1 MTKKTENFLLSA
13 KLWTAIWCLAALS
26 ILVCSFFALKFTS
39 FSLLLPALLFLASA
53 LSAHVAVTS
62 LRKKITQIEVAFER
76 LETEKNLLTAKE
88 ADKDRQWPAL
98 KRKLERYA
106 SLSQLTNLLSSS
118 LVLREVA
125 QSAVQQ
131 AYEVI
136 GKSEGALLLLV
147 EEGEEGLSLASS
159 FFAKDFPATK
169 SKKGDLF
176 DQWVLKHR
184 RPLLVQD
191 IRKDFRF
198 NLDDFERQ
206 EIGSLIVAPLT
217 TAQRM
222 TGLLR
227 LESLQK
233 DVYTSDDLRL
243 LSTVGDLVA
252 SSIENAHLAQR
263 TEELARIDE
272 LTGLYVHRHFQER
285 FQEEL
290 SRSQR
295 NRSPLSLLMADI
307 DQFKTYND
315 RYGHIAGDL
324 VLKQVARILKEGSSA
339 GDVICR
345 YGGEEFAIILPKR
358 TKEEALT
365 LAESL
370 RRRVEGQSFALRRE
384 TTHVTISI
392 GVASFPEDSLVKD
405 ELLKRV
411 DRCLYQAKREG
422 KNRICGS

>member
-1 MTKKTENFLLSA
+1 MTKKIGILLSA
-13 KLWTAIWCLAALS
+13 ELWATIWCLVGLS
-26 ILVCSFFALKFTS
+26 ILVASFFALKFTS
-39 FSLLLPALLFLASA
+39 FSLLLPALLFLAIAVSA
-53 LSAHVAVTS
+53 RLAVTS

-88 ADKDRQWPAL
+88 AEKEMQWPAL

-106 SLSQLTNLLSSS
+106 SLSQLTSLLSSS

-125 QSAVQQ
+125 QSAVQEV
-131 AYEVI
+131 YEVI

-147 EEGEEGLSLASS
+147 EEGEAGLSLASS
-159 FFAKDFPATK
+159 FFARDFPPPK

-184 RPLLVQD
+184 RPLLVRD
-191 IRKDFRF
+191 LRKDFRF
-198 NLDDFERQ
+198 NLDDFERR

-243 LSTVGDLVA
+243 LSIVGDLVA
-252 SSIENAHLAQR
+252 SSIENARLAER

-285 FQEEL
+285 LREEL
-290 SRSQR
+290 SRSER

-315 RYGHIAGDL
+315 QYGHIAGDL

-345 YGGEEFAIILPKR
+345 YGGEEFSMILPRR
-358 TKEEALT
+358 TKEEALV
-365 LAESL
+365 LAETL
-370 RRRVEGQSFALRRE
+370 RRRVEEQSFVLRRE
-384 TTHVTISI
+384 TTHVTLSI
-392 GVASFPEDSLVKD
+392 GVASFPEDGPVKD

-411 DRCLYQAKREG
+411 DRYLYQAKREG